1 MCEKLTKVFTDHN
14 PLVAAGEMQEWLNEH
29 FGKLKV
35 AHISTLTLNKE
46 GNFDIVVEYKL
57 VPVSEPV

>member
-29 FGKLKV
+29 FGKLSV
-35 AHISTLTLNKE
+35 AHISTLILNKE
-46 GNFDIVVEYKL
+46 GNFDIIVEYNL
-57 VPVSEPV
+57 DPRPDPR